1 MNIRVLIT
9 RLVYPKSTKGK
20 KAKASYRMFIEGF
33 WRGFLVLGKARAR
46 VKEEAY
52 IRYVTE

>member
-46 VKEEAY
+46 VKEGAY